1 MSGKLVLPLALIF
14 TLGAEACPKEPPAG
28 FTVFKVTKDAKVFV
42 NADQSATIGLKCT
55 SMPKSES
62 SATLEYFKNRVTL
75 DDRTSYFALNDRKDV
90 IAGIYFQALDH
101 QLIQIAVTAK
111 PTTADTQ
118 KNIEKIILK
127 YLSDSWQ

>member
-1 MSGKLVLPLALIF
+1 MSGKLVLALALIF
-14 TLGAEACPKEPPAG
+14 SFGAEACPKEPPAG

-42 NADQSATIGLKCT
+42 NADQSATIGLNCT
-55 SMPKSES
+55 SMPRSES

-75 DDRTSYFALNDRKDV
+75 DDRTSYFALNERKDV
-90 IAGIYFQALDH
+90 IAGIYFRVLDH

-118 KNIEKIILK
+118 KNLHKIILDQLANTPK
-127 YLSDSWQ
+127 